1 MKWNKFTIHTTTDA
15 EDFISMM
22 LADCGIEGI
31 EIDDK
36 VPLTETDKA
45 RMFVD
50 EVPSKG
56 PDDGKAEISFYL
68 DDTYDVPSTLAK
80 VRRGLEDVKGMV
92 QAGSCDIDQS
102 ETEDT
107 DWINNW
113 KQYFRPFAV
122 DDLLIVPT
130 WEEVPADTMGKTVVR
145 MDPGLAFGTGK
156 HETTQLVM
164 RGIRKYVKP
173 GDEVLDVGT
182 GSGILGICAL
192 LVGAKHVLGTD
203 LDDLALDAARD
214 NMKVNGISPERFSI
228 LIGNLIDDPKI
239 QEAAGYDHYD
249 VVCANIL
256 ANVIIPLQKVIAPF
270 MKMGGIFISS
280 GIINTA
286 EEEVRQ
292 AMEANLSLEIIETV
306 HQGDWVSLV
315 CRRVR

>member
-1 MKWNKFTIHTTTDA
+1 MKWKKFTIHTTSGA

-36 VPLTETDKA
+36 VPLTESDKA

-68 DDTYDVPSTLAK
+68 DDTYDVPSTLAR
-80 VRRGLEDVKGMV
+80 VREGLREVSGMV
-92 QAGSCDIDQS
+92 EAGSCDIDES
-102 ETEDT
+102 ETEDK

-113 KQYFRPFAV
+113 KKYFQPFAV
-122 DDLLIVPT
+122 GDLLIVPT
-130 WEEVPADTMGKTVVR
+130 WEKIPENTEGKTVIR

-182 GSGILGICAL
+182 GSGILGICSL

-214 NMKVNGISPERFSI
+214 NMKANGISPDRFDI
-228 LIGNLIDDPKI
+228 VIGNLIDDPAVKKK
-239 QEAAGYDHYD
+239 AGWDRYD

-256 ANVIIPLQKVIAPF
+256 ANVIIPLQKVIAPH
-270 MKMGGIFISS
+270 MKMGGVFISS

-286 EEEVRQ
+286 EDEVRA
-292 AMEANLSLEIIETV
+292 AMEANPALEIIETV